1 MSQPLE
7 ITTHTRREVVRS
19 IWVGVVG
26 WYALSGFCF
35 VGHAVRVHARGT
47 CSFFY
52 DLVMILFLLNDFVL
66 ARYAAVLKI
75 STRRRFVRFSWVL
88 FCRTGSTNSYSKD
101 SVMLR

>member
-75 STRRRFVRFSWVL
+75 SLGGGLYGLAGFCFVVQAVRIRTRKTR
-88 FCRTGSTNSYSKD
+88 
-101 SVMLR
+101 